1 MVINETLRL
10 FPPVGI
16 SFRQCTKDYK
26 MPNGCIL
33 KKGTEVQ
40 VQYISLHTYTEFCI
54 PTEQR
59 LNFVLECQ
67 CCCCEHPMKL
77 L

>member
-10 FPPVGI
+10 FPPVGV

-26 MPNGCIL
+26 MPNGSIL

-40 VQYISLHTYTEFCI
+40 VCLI
-54 PTEQR
+54 
-59 LNFVLECQ
+59 
-67 CCCCEHPMKL
+67 
-77 L
+77 

>member
-26 MPNGCIL
+26 MPNGCTL

-40 VQYISLHTYTEFCI
+40 VHLIYTHTEFCI
-54 PTEQR
+54 PTECKSR
-59 LNFVLECQ
+59 LDTKYNLTHQ
-67 CCCCEHPMKL
+67 IKPSDG
-77 L
+77 